1 MSEINLSPLLISKNI
16 RPNCNYSIYI
26 ETPKIKLLC
35 YLNGPYYS
43 TNMNIT
49 ESKMLINLK
58 IKSPSYINN
67 PFLERD
73 IQNKESKLKN
83 ILQKHLLIAKY
94 PRSKLDIVIEIYEIN
109 CDYFPYALIATSI
122 CCNYANIEQRGILSS
137 CTLLLNDKNEII
149 IEPEFDK
156 IYNDKYTK
164 FNMAYNIPLQETI
177 SFFQDGYCDDEIL
190 KKIIATSMKI
200 CDTYNKFILNKIENE
215 NE

>member
-58 IKSPSYINN
+58 IKIPSHTNN

-109 CDYFPYALIATSI
+109 CDYFPYALMATSI

-156 IYNDKYTK
+156 IYDDKYTI
-164 FNMAYNIPLQETI
+164 FTIAYNISMQETI
-177 SFFQDGYCDDEIL
+177 SFFQDGTCNDESL

-200 CDTYNKFILNKIENE
+200 CDAYNRFILNKIEND
-215 NE
+215 

>member
-58 IKSPSYINN
+58 IKIPSYINN

-109 CDYFPYALIATSI
+109 CDYFPYALMATSI

-156 IYNDKYTK
+156 IYDDKYTK
-164 FNMAYNIPLQETI
+164 FNIAYNIPLQETI

>member
-58 IKSPSYINN
+58 IKIPSYINN

-109 CDYFPYALIATSI
+109 CDYFPYALMATSI

-156 IYNDKYTK
+156 IYDDKYTK
-164 FNMAYNIPLQETI
+164 FTIAYNISMQETI
-177 SFFQDGYCDDEIL
+177 SFFQDGTCNDESL

-200 CDTYNKFILNKIENE
+200 CDAYNRFILNKIEND
-215 NE
+215 

>member
-58 IKSPSYINN
+58 IKIPSYINN

-109 CDYFPYALIATSI
+109 CDYLPYSLMATSI

-137 CTLLLNDKNEII
+137 CTLILDDKKNIITDPELNQ
-149 IEPEFDK
+149 

-164 FNMAYNIPLQETI
+164 FIIAYNIPLQETI
-177 SFFQDGYCDDEIL
+177 TFFQDGNCDDETI
-190 KKIIATSMKI
+190 KKIIATSMNI
-200 CDTYNKFILNKIENE
+200 CDVYNNFILNKIKN
-215 NE
+215 